1 LCERLLS
8 HIKSRDRAHLLQLTA
23 LTCDDIDQ
31 VDYLFWMAHVIDQW
45 REQNC
50 PPVPHVIHV
59 PYSSAI
65 FEDHVTEHWNNTLP
79 WSINIAQEWLVASSE
94 HNFHPLTKFRIF
106 PSETTALAEDTVTSE
121 MYRLKIELLMR
132 DMVHYWSD
140 DHVVFVKHVF
150 NLPAAEHRNFEH
162 VLIEVMIVYIRQAS
176 IYLYIYSHVY

>member
-1 LCERLLS
+1 M
-8 HIKSRDRAHLLQLTA
+8 TA
-23 LTCDDIDQ
+23 LTSENIDD

-45 REQNC
+45 REKNC

-65 FEDHVTEHWNNTLP
+65 FDEHVTEHWSTALP
-79 WSINIAQEWLVASSE
+79 WSINIAQDWLVASSE

-106 PSETTALAEDTVTSE
+106 PSETTALAEDALTNE
-121 MYRLKIELLMR
+121 MHRLKIELLMR

-150 NLPAAEHRNFEH
+150 NLPVAEHRNFEH
-162 VLIEVMIVYIRQAS
+162 VLIEVSTSILGKVSGTNSNYSCCSNKSSNCRTAS
-176 IYLYIYSHVY
+176 TIGCSTIS